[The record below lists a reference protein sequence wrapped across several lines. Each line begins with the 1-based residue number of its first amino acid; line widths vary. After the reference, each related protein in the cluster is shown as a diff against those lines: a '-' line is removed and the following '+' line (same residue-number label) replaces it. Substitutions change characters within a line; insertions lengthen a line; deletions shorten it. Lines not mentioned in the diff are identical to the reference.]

1 LIISGGGT
9 KPAPIKISLYIAKG
23 MNKMYGRPIGGFGYP
38 YYSNYAYYPDY
49 QQDPYYSYNIKV
61 RKLKGRGE

>member
-1 LIISGGGT
+1 
-9 KPAPIKISLYIAKG
+9 
-23 MNKMYGRPIGGFGYP
+23 MYGRPIGGFGHGGYGYP

-49 QQDPYYSYNIKV
+49 QQDPYYSSNIKV